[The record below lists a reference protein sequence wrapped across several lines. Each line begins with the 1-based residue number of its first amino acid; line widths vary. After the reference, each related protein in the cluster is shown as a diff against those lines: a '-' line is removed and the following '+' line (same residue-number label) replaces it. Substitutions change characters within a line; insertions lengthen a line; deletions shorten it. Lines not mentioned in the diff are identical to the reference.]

1 MGAAREGAMGTAG
14 EGGRARRQL
23 SASQPLSFAVGWSS
37 ARTEYLPLR
46 APALAGVEVLP
57 RSPRQTVL
65 SP

>member
-1 MGAAREGAMGTAG
+1 MGAAG

-23 SASQPLSFAVGWSS
+23 SASQPLFFAAGCCS

-46 APALAGVEVLP
+46 APALAGVEILP
-57 RSPRQTVL
+57 KTPRQTVL